1 MEVNKIY
8 NEDCY
13 TFLPKLLDKSIDDVS
28 ITLEDMYANIEFTPF
43 DHLNDM
49 LQEQDDAITGDVIL
63 QSVFFK
69 DIIFG

>member
-1 MEVNKIY
+1 
-8 NEDCY
+8 
-13 TFLPKLLDKSIDDVS
+13 
-28 ITLEDMYANIEFTPF
+28 MYANIEFTPF